1 MSSSAAFFVAF
12 FWVVIGPCVQTTGDG
27 LIKLPN
33 GTSVDHDECS
43 TPDFCSNNSLCVNTY
58 GSYYCQC
65 QAGYRNYNKKVT
77 FTFNESNC
85 RDINECIEQR
95 GLCGP
100 NTTCRNTLG
109 NYSCSCQPGFTS
121 TSGQQTF
128 RANESSCQDIDECRK
143 SPFPCGLSTV
153 CLNTPGSFSCSC
165 IQGFRVPPGQPPLR
179 GTHCED
185 IDECTETPE
194 MCGPNANCTNTPG
207 RYTCSCQPGFTSTS
221 GQQNFR
227 ANESSCQDIDECTE
241 TPEICGPN
249 ANCTNTLGNYSCS
262 CSQGFMSTAGI
273 YQFRANESTCEAL
286 NCSKFDTNETQ
297 AMADLKSF
305 AKKLCEEQM
314 SHEAT
319 QDVTHFK
326 NLVGHIEGII
336 SRGQVGSANVSE
348 FFNQV
353 EDTLM
358 LIAPLLP
365 DDPAKQTMDS
375 IDAAVRVRRGTSA
388 NDQVVLQTEGVV
400 METDWETA
408 VRHGSPGFAA
418 MFLVTYGDKLAN
430 TEKSIEEDLQRRM
443 DHVKLNSKI
452 ATASVGS
459 RKEVNLA
466 RPVNLTFSNL
476 EDPTDFH
483 VVCVYWKSSGGR
495 SYWSKDGCHTIMS
508 NVTHTTCRADHLSSF
523 AVLMAL
529 YNIEDIFELK
539 VITWVGLSLSL
550 ICLALCILTFFYCRA
565 IQGPRNTIHLH
576 LCISL
581 FIADL
586 VFLAGI
592 SSTNNKVGC
601 AVVAGLLHFFF
612 MAAFTWMCLEGIQL
626 YRMVVLVFN
635 TTLNKLYM
643 FAFGYGVPAAIV
655 LISASV
661 KSSGYG
667 TKWHCWLSLDDHFI
681 WSFFGPVC
689 LIIVVNVVFF
699 IITVWK
705 LAEKFT
711 SLNPDMPNLKKVKA
725 FTITAIAQLCILGS
739 MWIFG
744 CFQFEGGS
752 IVMTYLFT
760 ILNSVQGVFI
770 FIMHCLLSN
779 QVRDEYKNFMATT
792 FNLKKKTKYSE
803 FSSTSNSSSNAQS
816 KSVQNT
822 GESHM

>member
-1 MSSSAAFFVAF
+1 MKIEFEIVQRAAVPGWTSQVWRAQVSTARSLHFHCPFCFAVAF
-12 FWVVIGPCVQTTGDG
+12 FWVVTGPCVQTTGDG
-27 LIKLPN
+27 IVVLLLLPVS
-33 GTSVDHDECS
+33 TVRWSLLPVSADHDECS
-43 TPDFCSNNSLCVNTY
+43 TPDFCSDNALCVNTY
-58 GSYYCQC
+58 GSYHCQC
-65 QAGYRNYNKKVT
+65 QAGYRNHNKKVRET
-77 FTFNESNC
+77 RSTRRPPAWHLCALLLAHLSLSDSTSPPFPFLLPS
-85 RDINECIEQR
+85 DINECTEQR

-100 NTTCRNTLG
+100 NATCRNTIG

-121 TSGQQTF
+121 TSGQQNFT
-128 RANESSCQDIDECRK
+128 ANESSCQ
-143 SPFPCGLSTV
+143 V
-153 CLNTPGSFSCSC
+153 LNV
-165 IQGFRVPPGQPPLR
+165 IL
-179 GTHCED
+179 
-185 IDECTETPE
+185 
-194 MCGPNANCTNTPG
+194 
-207 RYTCSCQPGFTSTS
+207 
-221 GQQNFR
+221 
-227 ANESSCQDIDECTE
+227 
-241 TPEICGPN
+241 
-249 ANCTNTLGNYSCS
+249 
-262 CSQGFMSTAGI
+262 
-273 YQFRANESTCEAL
+273 
-286 NCSKFDTNETQ
+286 FDTEVASWSMPSRYLLILLQ
-297 AMADLKSF
+297 ISMSVESRLSHAASVLPDHPYLELVSIIQHSSMAR
-305 AKKLCEEQM
+305 
-314 SHEAT
+314 EAR
-319 QDVTHFK
+319 Q
-326 NLVGHIEGII
+326 I
-336 SRGQVGSANVSE
+336 
-348 FFNQV
+348 
-353 EDTLM
+353 
-358 LIAPLLP
+358 IAPFT
-365 DDPAKQTMDS
+365 PAPHITDTATFTA
-375 IDAAVRVRRGTSA
+375 DAAVRVRRATSPKG
-388 NDQVVLQTEGVV
+388 QVVLQTEGVV

-408 VRHGSPGFAA
+408 ASHGSPGFATV
-418 MFLVTYGDKLAN
+418 FLITYGDMLSN
-430 TEKSIEEDLQRRM
+430 MEDSLEEDLQRHM
-443 DHVKLNSKI
+443 DEVYLNSKI
-452 ATASVGS
+452 ATVTVGS
-459 RKEVNLA
+459 RKEGNLA
-466 RPVNLTFSNL
+466 RPVNLTFSHL
-476 EDPTDFH
+476 EDSTGYK

-495 SYWSKDGCHTIMS
+495 SYWSKDGCHTTMS

-529 YNIEDIFELK
+529 YDIEDIFELK

-565 IQGPRNTIHLH
+565 IQGTRNTIHLH

-635 TTLNKLYM
+635 TTLRKLYM

-667 TKWHCWLSLDDHFI
+667 TKRHCWLSLDDHFI

-744 CFQFEGGS
+744 CFQFEGSS

-760 ILNSVQGVFI
+760 ILNSVQGIFI

-779 QVRDEYKNFMATT
+779 QVSRVPRRVPRHTLLWGGLTSGLLMFCRYET
-792 FNLKKKTKYSE
+792 
-803 FSSTSNSSSNAQS
+803 STRTSWPRPS
-816 KSVQNT
+816 T
-822 GESHM
+822 

>member
-1 MSSSAAFFVAF
+1 MGSSAAFVVAF
-12 FWVVIGPCVQTTGDG
+12 FWVVTGPCVQTTGDG
-27 LIKLPN
+27 MSKLSN

-43 TPDFCSNNSLCVNTY
+43 TPDFCSDNALCVNTY
-58 GSYYCQC
+58 GSYHCQC
-65 QAGYRNYNKKVT
+65 QAGYRNHNKKVT
-77 FTFNESNC
+77 FPYTESFC
-85 RDINECIEQR
+85 RDINECTEQR

-100 NTTCRNTLG
+100 NATCRNTIG

-121 TSGQQTF
+121 TSGQQ
-128 RANESSCQDIDECRK
+128 N
-143 SPFPCGLSTV
+143 
-153 CLNTPGSFSCSC
+153 
-165 IQGFRVPPGQPPLR
+165 
-179 GTHCED
+179 
-185 IDECTETPE
+185 
-194 MCGPNANCTNTPG
+194 
-207 RYTCSCQPGFTSTS
+207 FT
-221 GQQNFR
+221 

-249 ANCTNTLGNYSCS
+249 ANCTNTMGRYNCS
-262 CSQGFMSTAGI
+262 CSQGFMSTAGR

-286 NCSKFDTNETQ
+286 NCSKFDTNEIQ

-305 AKKLCEEQM
+305 AKKLCEEQI

-326 NLVGHIEGII
+326 TLVGHIEGIV
-336 SRGQVGSANVSE
+336 SRGQVGGANVSE
-348 FFNQV
+348 FFAQV

-365 DDPAKQTMDS
+365 DDPSGQTMDS
-375 IDAAVRVRRGTSA
+375 RDAAVRVRRATSPKG
-388 NDQVVLQTEGVV
+388 QVVLQTEGVV

-408 VRHGSPGFAA
+408 ASHGSPGFATV
-418 MFLVTYGDKLAN
+418 FLITYGDMLSN
-430 TEKSIEEDLQRRM
+430 MEDSLEEDLQRHM
-443 DHVKLNSKI
+443 DEVYLNSKI
-452 ATASVGS
+452 ATVTVGS
-459 RKEVNLA
+459 RKEGNLA
-466 RPVNLTFSNL
+466 RPVNLTFSHL
-476 EDPTDFH
+476 EDSTGYK

-495 SYWSKDGCHTIMS
+495 SYWSKDGCHTTMS

-529 YNIEDIFELK
+529 YDIEDIFELK

-565 IQGPRNTIHLH
+565 IQGTRNTIHLH

-635 TTLNKLYM
+635 TTLRKLYM

-667 TKWHCWLSLDDHFI
+667 TKRHCWLSLDDHFI

-744 CFQFEGGS
+744 CFQFEGSS

-760 ILNSVQGVFI
+760 ILNSVQGIFI

-779 QVRDEYKNFMATT
+779 QVRDEYKNFLATT